1 MAPDISISQVEIYT
15 DGGCDPNPGPGGWGA
30 VLIAGPHTKEI
41 SGAEPATT
49 NNRMELT
56 AAISALSILNAPCV
70 ITIYTDSQYLRRGI
84 TSWVHAWQ
92 KNGWRKVNGK
102 PVENQDLWKALLD
115 KLEGHHVEWRWV
127 KGHRGNPM
135 NERADRLA
143 AQARRKLRMPAA
155 RRCRHADGPRTV
167 PKSQRASAQTKA
179 LPKVDIY
186 TRGCALG
193 EPGPGGYGAILVR
206 PNGQSKVV
214 SGAWPLATNNAMEL
228 WAVAAALQSLD
239 HRSKVTVYTTSKYV
253 LDGATRWLAAWERRG
268 WRRKNGSAVKNK
280 EIWLELSHLM
290 GDHDIEWKFLV
301 PRTSGPVPGT
311 DGLPARKRNTHSRQA
326 ADAARNAAEKQRQAQ
341 HSPNRQMSGS
351 V

>member
-41 SGAEPATT
+41 SGADPATT

-56 AAISALSILNAPCV
+56 AAISALSILNAPCI

-84 TSWVHAWQ
+84 TSWVHSWQ
-92 KNGWRKVNGK
+92 KNGWRKANGR
-102 PVENQDLWKALLD
+102 PVENQDLWKVLLD
-115 KLEGHHVEWRWV
+115 KLEGHRIEWRWV

-143 AQARRKLRMPAA
+143 TQARRKLRMPAA
-155 RRCRHADGPRTV
+155 GPRTA
-167 PKSQRASAQTKA
+167 PKSQRTPAQNGT
-179 LPKVDIY
+179 LPKIEIY
-186 TRGCALG
+186 ARGCALG
-193 EPGPGGYGAILVR
+193 DPGPGGYGAILVR

-228 WAVAAALQSLD
+228 WAVSAALQSLD

-253 LDGATRWLAAWERRG
+253 LDGATRWLATWERRG
-268 WRRKNGSAVKNK
+268 WRRKNGGAVKNK

-301 PRTSGPVPGT
+301 PRTSGP
-311 DGLPARKRNTHSRQA
+311 PARKRNTHSRQA
-326 ADAARNAAEKQRQAQ
+326 ADAARNAAEKQSQAQ